1 MGGCFMDINDLKIYK
16 MVAEE
21 ENISKT
27 SIKSGFAQS
36 TITNKIKKM
45 ENHFGTSFFYRNVT
59 GVKLTPQGKDF
70 LEYADKII
78 NIFDEAEKGIKY
90 KDVPSGTIKIGSM
103 ETTAAIRLPE
113 ILMNYSLAFPDVDL
127 FIETG
132 PTEVLIEKINNGD
145 LEGAF
150 VAEIESTNFLN
161 KINFFKEELFI
172 VGKNSFSREKIE
184 DSNIVTFKKGC
195 SYRNQFQKWMAEEEI
210 NYRRVLEFG
219 SLEAI
224 LGCVRAGLGYTVL
237 PLSVIDRMGL
247 DKDLKIKK
255 IPKEF
260 GELDTVFVYKKN
272 LSETKAFKEF
282 INIAQERRLMYEN
295 N

>member
-1 MGGCFMDINDLKIYK
+1 MDINDLKIYK

-27 SIKSGFAQS
+27 SVKSGFAQS

-45 ENHFGTSFFYRNVT
+45 ENYFGTSFFYRNVT
-59 GVKLTPQGKDF
+59 GVKLTPQGRDF
-70 LEYADKII
+70 LEYVEKII
-78 NIFDEAEKGIKY
+78 SIFDEAEKGIKY

-113 ILMNYSLAFPDVDL
+113 ILMNYSLAFPEVDL

-132 PTEVLIEKINNGD
+132 PTEILIEKINNGD

-150 VAEIESTNFLN
+150 VAETESTNFLS
-161 KINFFKEELFI
+161 KKLFVKEELFI
-172 VGKNSFSREKIE
+172 VGRYPFSREKIE
-184 DSNIVTFKKGC
+184 ESNIITFKKGC
-195 SYRNQFQKWMAEEEI
+195 SYRNQFQKWMSKEEI
-210 NYRRVLEFG
+210 KYRRALEFG

-237 PLSVIDRMGL
+237 PLSVIDKMVL
-247 DKDLKIKK
+247 NKDLKIKK
-255 IPKEF
+255 IPKEY
-260 GELDTVFVYKKN
+260 GELNTVFVYKKN
-272 LSETKAFKEF
+272 LSETKAFTEF
-282 INIAQERRLMYEN
+282 LNLAQERRLMYEN

>member
-1 MGGCFMDINDLKIYK
+1 MDINDLKIYK

-237 PLSVIDRMGL
+237 PLSVIDKMGL

>member
-1 MGGCFMDINDLKIYK
+1 MDINDLKIYK

-70 LEYADKII
+70 LEYAEKII

-161 KINFFKEELFI
+161 KIYFFKEELFI
-172 VGKNSFSREKIE
+172 VGKNSFSRERIE

-195 SYRNQFQKWMAEEEI
+195 SYRNQFQEWMAEEEI
-210 NYRRVLEFG
+210 KYRRVLEFG

-237 PLSVIDRMGL
+237 PLSVIDKMGL

>member
-1 MGGCFMDINDLKIYK
+1 MDINDLKIYK

>member
-1 MGGCFMDINDLKIYK
+1 MGGAFVDINDLKIYK

-27 SIKSGFAQS
+27 SVKSGFAQS
-36 TITNKIKKM
+36 TITNKVKKL
-45 ENHFGTSFFYRNVT
+45 ENHFGTSFFYRNVN

-70 LEYADKII
+70 LEYVEKII
-78 NIFDEAEKGIKY
+78 CLFDEAEKGIKY

-150 VAEIESTNFLN
+150 VAETESTNFLN
-161 KINFFKEELFI
+161 KIIFVKEELFI
-172 VGKNSFSREKIE
+172 VGRHQFSRDILA
-184 DSNIVTFKKGC
+184 DSNIITFKKGC
-195 SYRNQFQKWMAEEEI
+195 SYRNQFQKWMLKE
-210 NYRRVLEFG
+210 NLKYRRVLEFG

-247 DKDLKIKK
+247 DKELKIKK
-255 IPKEF
+255 IPKEY
-260 GELDTVFVYKKN
+260 GELNTVFVYKKN
-272 LSETKAFKEF
+272 LSETKAFTEF
-282 INIAQERRLMYEN
+282 INLAQERRLMYEN